1 MKYMGLL
8 KSLVWTSC
16 AVGLGIFLAKGEI
29 DGRTPLDHMER
40 AWKRNVHPSHLE
52 RMKDGVDRV
61 KEGLEGA
68 IDEAKD
74 AVGKQGEAAP
84 RERITAEDR
93 EAVNRIIAQKK

>member
-8 KSLVWTSC
+8 KFLVWTSC
-16 AVGLGIFLAKGEI
+16 AVGLGIFLAKGDI

-40 AWKRNVHPSHLE
+40 AWKRNVAPSHLE
-52 RMKDGVDRV
+52 KMKSGVDRV
-61 KEGLEGA
+61 KEGLEDA
-68 IDEAKD
+68 IDDAKGV
-74 AVGKQGEAAP
+74 VGKQGEAAP